1 MIARSPG
8 GTVSDVYGRRSSR
21 LSYEDQSQNHGV
33 DAIGLS
39 HGMLILVKPLPAY
52 TRFAAADG
60 SCRYLITLGD
70 GEVVESVLILQG
82 NRSTFCISSQVGCA
96 LACRFCL
103 TGRLGLTRNLSAE
116 EMVSQ
121 VSLLR
126 HEIASRPSGRFS
138 VVLMGMGEPLQNFT
152 GRCAPSGGVDSGYAL
167 EDQPDPAQ

>member
-1 MIARSPG
+1 
-8 GTVSDVYGRRSSR
+8 
-21 LSYEDQSQNHGV
+21 
-33 DAIGLS
+33 
-39 HGMLILVKPLPAY
+39 MLLLVKPLPDY

-70 GEVVESVLILQG
+70 GEVVECVLILQG

-121 VSLLR
+121 VLLLR

-152 GRCAPSGGVDSGYAL
+152 GRCAPSGGVDSRYAL